1 MNRLSA
7 MTVAF
12 SAAVLLAGCM
22 SSNAS
27 TKTYHASLTATQEVP
42 PTATSGT
49 GTGTF
54 TLDTTTKMLTWS
66 VSYTG
71 LTGPAGAAH
80 IHGPAAPGV
89 NAGVE
94 VNLSPNGPPANPIT
108 GSAALTDA
116 QIADLEGGKTYVNI
130 HTAANKGGEI
140 RGQIAP

>member
-1 MNRLSA
+1 MSRLSA
-7 MTVAF
+7 ISVAV

-27 TKTYHASLTATQEVP
+27 TKTYHASLTASQEVP
-42 PTATSGT
+42 PTASSGT

-54 TLDTTTKMLTWS
+54 TLDTATKKLTWS

-71 LTGPAGAAH
+71 LTGPAAAAH

-94 VNLSPNGPPANPIT
+94 VNLSPSSAPANPIA
-108 GSAALTDA
+108 GSATLTDA
-116 QIADLEGGKTYVNI
+116 QIADLEGGKDYINI

-140 RGQIAP
+140 RGQITP

>member
-1 MNRLSA
+1 MNRTNA

-12 SAAVLLAGCM
+12 SAAILLAGCM

-42 PTATSGT
+42 PTASSGT

-54 TLDTTTKMLTWS
+54 TLDTATKKLTWS

-71 LTGPAGAAH
+71 LSGPAAAAH

-94 VNLSPNGPPANPIT
+94 VNLSPSGAPANPIA
-108 GSAALTDA
+108 GSATLTDA
-116 QIADLEGGKTYVNI
+116 QIADLEGGKDYINI

-140 RGQIAP
+140 RGQITP